1 MTFYAL
7 VILENL
13 DRKKS
18 PWLLL
23 QRKFLHTF
31 LWWIYCSCSE
41 EFRHSGVG
49 GSLCSP
55 LPAASTR
62 SKKWAPGL
70 SIGSGFSCYSPIFQR
85 IWVFSCKFWQSACD
99 TSNIKNPVAFQEK
112 ANHLDGAASLRKQ
125 QSEHIPLCIHFTPRH
140 ITSHVPPVFHSSQ
153 NSPRPPTHFLA
164 SWLTQKSSR
173 EAAATAGRK
182 QQAQLAE
189 QHRVGRSCWLGTKRV
204 SYGLPWNEQSNGSR
218 TQRSWEER
226 TGKKEHT
233 KGKSFLLLPQ
243 LTPLNFLPPPG
254 SPVSKNNLYKSKNC
268 RGREP

>member
-7 VILENL
+7 VILQNL

-23 QRKFLHTF
+23 HRKFLHTF

-41 EFRHSGVG
+41 EFRHSGG
-49 GSLCSP
+49 GSVLTTACPAHQIQKVSSWSLYQVRFQLLFP
-55 LPAASTR
+55 SLPEN
-62 SKKWAPGL
+62 L
-70 SIGSGFSCYSPIFQR
+70 GFFP
-85 IWVFSCKFWQSACD
+85 CKFWQSACD
-99 TSNIKNPVAFQEK
+99 TSNIRNPLAFQEK
-112 ANHLDGAASLRKQ
+112 ANHLDGAAPLRKQ
-125 QSEHIPLCIHFTPRH
+125 WREHILLCIPFTLRH
-140 ITSHVPPVFHSSQ
+140 VTSQAPPEFHSSQ
-153 NSPRPPTHFLA
+153 NSARPPTHSLA
-164 SWLTQKSSR
+164 NWLTQKSSR
-173 EAAATAGRK
+173 EGAATAGRK
-182 QQAQLAE
+182 KPAQLAE
-189 QHRVGRSCWLGTKRV
+189 QHGVGRSCRRGTKRV
-204 SYGLPWNEQSNGSR
+204 SYGLPWNEQCNGSR

-233 KGKSFLLLPQ
+233 EGISFLLLPQ

>member
-23 QRKFLHTF
+23 HRKFLHTF
-31 LWWIYCSCSE
+31 LWRIYCSCSE
-41 EFRHSGVG
+41 EFRRSGGVCAHHCLPHTPDPKG
-49 GSLCSP
+49 ELLVSL
-55 LPAASTR
+55 
-62 SKKWAPGL
+62 PGPV
-70 SIGSGFSCYSPIFQR
+70 SVAIPQSFKEFGFFP
-85 IWVFSCKFWQSACD
+85 CKFWQSACD
-99 TSNIKNPVAFQEK
+99 TSNIRNPLAFQGK

-125 QSEHIPLCIHFTPRH
+125 WREHILLCIPFTLRH
-140 ITSHVPPVFHSSQ
+140 VTSQAPPEFHSSQ
-153 NSPRPPTHFLA
+153 NSARPPTHSLA
-164 SWLTQKSSR
+164 NWLTQKSSR
-173 EAAATAGRK
+173 EGAATAGRK
-182 QQAQLAE
+182 KPAQLAE
-189 QHRVGRSCWLGTKRV
+189 QHGVGRSCQRGTKRV
-204 SYGLPWNEQSNGSR
+204 SYGLPWNEQCNGSW

-233 KGKSFLLLPQ
+233 EGISFLLLPQ